1 MTWETPVLT
10 EIAAGLEVTS
20 YSSGEDEFLG

>member
-10 EIAAGLEVTS
+10 EVAVGLEVTS
-20 YSSGEDEFLG
+20 YASGEDEDFN